1 VFTIQAQ
8 SQRRLTLAVAIALVF
23 SLAPAGSALGETVE
37 PRPELRVFPESLSL
51 AATVGGQASAK
62 ATLANTGN
70 VALKVESVHPPSAP
84 FSASGLPAEGQR
96 IQPGQEFVVEVAFK
110 PTGAGSS
117 QSALSVKTEAG
128 VDEVALSGA
137 ASAPAPSEST
147 PPIQLT
153 TPASSV
159 VSTQGSAP
167 PSSAPEPPPV
177 LTRLQV
183 RASTAATARHARML
197 SIAYTQS
204 SAGTVELAVLRPAV
218 SHRCAGHV
226 RSCVRWIATKV
237 KLKATGRSGH
247 NHAALDASALGA
259 GAYRLDARP
268 LAHSGDAGTTQHVSF
283 RLAR

>member
-1 VFTIQAQ
+1 
-8 SQRRLTLAVAIALVF
+8 VAIALVF

-51 AATVGGQASAK
+51 VATVGGQTSAK

-70 VALKVESVHPPSAP
+70 VALKVESVYAPSAP
-84 FSASGLPAEGQR
+84 FSASGLPAEGEELR
-96 IQPGQEFVVEVAFK
+96 PGQEFVVEVAFK

-128 VDEVALSGA
+128 VDEVTLSGA

-147 PPIQLT
+147 PPVQL
-153 TPASSV
+153 PAPVSSV

-167 PSSAPEPPPV
+167 PAPAPEPPPV
-177 LTRLQV
+177 LTRLRV
-183 RASTAATARHARML
+183 RASTAATARHTRTL
-197 SIAYTQS
+197 SIAYTLS
-204 SAGTVELAVLRPAV
+204 SAGTVELAVLAPTV
-218 SHRCAGHV
+218 SHRCASHV

-237 KLKATGRSGH
+237 KLKATEHAGQ
-247 NHAALDASALGA
+247 NHAKLDASALGA
-259 GAYRLDARP
+259 GAYRLDATP

-283 RLAR
+283 KLAR